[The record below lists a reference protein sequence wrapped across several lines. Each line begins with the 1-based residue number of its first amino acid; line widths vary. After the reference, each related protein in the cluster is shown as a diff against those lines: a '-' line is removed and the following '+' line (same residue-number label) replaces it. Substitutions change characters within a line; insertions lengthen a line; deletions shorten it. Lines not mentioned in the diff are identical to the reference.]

1 MKKSSQSTA
10 TQLPAVSGLYTPT
23 PGVPLLVSPL
33 FSQGTEDLDVTNL
46 LPHSLFPCL
55 PSELAT
61 LTSLRCTRLICYLQ
75 ALCHPQPQAQECQN
89 CILVVIQ
96 SEY

>member
-10 TQLPAVSGLYTPT
+10 IQLPAVSGLYTPT
-23 PGVPLLVSPL
+23 PGVHLLVSPL

-46 LPHSLFPCL
+46 LPHSLLPCL

-61 LTSLRCTRLICYLQ
+61 LTSLTYTWLICYLQ
-75 ALCHPQPQAQECQN
+75 PLCHPQPQAQEGRN

-96 SEY
+96 SGY